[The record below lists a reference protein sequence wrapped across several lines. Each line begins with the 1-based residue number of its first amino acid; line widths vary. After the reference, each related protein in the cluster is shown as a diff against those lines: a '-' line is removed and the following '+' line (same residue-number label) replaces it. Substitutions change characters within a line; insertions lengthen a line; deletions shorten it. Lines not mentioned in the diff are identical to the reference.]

1 MHQFFLFINFHLNK
15 KKNSFSERQLWEL
28 VTCFFYGKDAL
39 FHFAIKPAEQHNPS
53 SCFVIDSGKV
63 YAKEVTSTKRNLYMI
78 AIICVNYISSDLLMG
93 GGGTLP
99 TKSQFDVSSKAVI
112 KHIKEILLLQKKK
125 KRQISSL
132 FFVPSTPRCLCWD
145 N

>member
-1 MHQFFLFINFHLNK
+1 MV
-15 KKNSFSERQLWEL
+15 RQLWEL
-28 VTCFFYGKDAL
+28 VARFFYGKDAL
-39 FHFAIKPAEQHNPS
+39 FHFAIKSAEQHNPS

-78 AIICVNYISSDLLMG
+78 AIICVNYISSDLLMRG
-93 GGGTLP
+93 KILP

-112 KHIKEILLLQKKK
+112 KHTKEILLLQEKKK

-132 FFVPSTPRCLCWD
+132 FFLPSTLICLCWD

>member
-15 KKNSFSERQLWEL
+15 KTQSFQLWEL

-93 GGGTLP
+93 GGGGTLP

-125 KRQISSL
+125 KANKLSL
-132 FFVPSTPRCLCWD
+132 FCSINTKMPLLG
-145 N
+145 

>member
-15 KKNSFSERQLWEL
+15 KNSFSVRQLWEL
-28 VTCFFYGKDAL
+28 VTCFFYGKDAV

-53 SCFVIDSGKV
+53 NCFVIDSGKV
-63 YAKEVTSTKRNLYMI
+63 YAKEVTSTKRKLYMI
-78 AIICVNYISSDLLMG
+78 ANICVNSISSDLLMG
-93 GGGTLP
+93 GKNLP

-112 KHIKEILLLQKKK
+112 KHIKEILLLQEKKK
-125 KRQISSL
+125 WQISFL
-132 FFVPSTPRCLCWD
+132 FFVPSTLRCLCWD